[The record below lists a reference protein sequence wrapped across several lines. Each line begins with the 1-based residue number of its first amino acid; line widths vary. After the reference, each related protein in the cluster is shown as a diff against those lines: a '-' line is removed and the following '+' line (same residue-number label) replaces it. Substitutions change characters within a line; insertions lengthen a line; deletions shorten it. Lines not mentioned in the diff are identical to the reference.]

1 MDIIYQAISFL
12 TWRMPTWEAL
22 MTFLDDTLFS
32 MANHIG
38 GDIIIILD
46 NNIRFSDYGSFK
58 LWI

>member
-1 MDIIYQAISFL
+1 
-12 TWRMPTWEAL
+12 MPTWEAL

-58 LWI
+58 L